1 MTLPRLRRKDER
13 RISRHASV
21 ALIVAAF
28 FLPCIYASPASALT
42 IGLTRFGG
50 CGVTPGACKV
60 AVDDNGAGDLNSAVG
75 TITFSEIVGVFPDGV
90 FTATGTLIENI
101 ARDASGRPVAI
112 RMTLTDAVVQGA
124 GGGIQTPPFG
134 PLTLG
139 QLLAIS
145 SEPLSSP
152 FGVAGYASL
161 LGAYEGFGDGFIG
174 FSDISLEARLGGLLL
189 GRVDPAAAIGVPAPV
204 LFGLRL
210 EELELAG
217 EQLALWGLQIR
228 RRAWRR
234 LHAAGERRG
243 VCRGHPGA
251 GDAGALRLRTADA
264 GRAAAQ
270 ARLKPA
276 GKASATGLDR
286 GRPDVSGRGQ
296 DARNHV
302 QESRKLTPMAAV
314 ECSNARDVRPARWI

>member
-1 MTLPRLRRKDER
+1 MTLTRLLRKDDR
-13 RISRHASV
+13 RIRSHASV
-21 ALIVAAF
+21 ALIAAAT
-28 FLPCIYASPASALT
+28 FLPCIDASPASALT

-50 CGVTPGACKV
+50 CGVTPGACTV
-60 AVDDNGAGDLNSAVG
+60 TVDDNGAGDLNPAVG
-75 TITFSEIVGVFPDGV
+75 TIAFSEIVGVFPDGM

-101 ARDASGRPVAI
+101 ARDASGRPVSI
-112 RMTLTDAVVQGA
+112 RMTLTDAIVQGT

-204 LFGLRL
+204 LFSGFDSRSWNLPVSNLLFGDFRFGVAPGDGFTLPASGEVFVEVIPEPATLVLFGSGLLMLVARR
-210 EELELAG
+210 
-217 EQLALWGLQIR
+217 R
-228 RRAWRR
+228 RRA
-234 LHAAGERRG
+234 
-243 VCRGHPGA
+243 
-251 GDAGALRLRTADA
+251 
-264 GRAAAQ
+264 
-270 ARLKPA
+270 
-276 GKASATGLDR
+276 
-286 GRPDVSGRGQ
+286 
-296 DARNHV
+296 
-302 QESRKLTPMAAV
+302 
-314 ECSNARDVRPARWI
+314 